1 MTIVAE
7 ERAIARKWWSLPA
20 LSGLPII
27 PALIFILFVLLGLFG
42 PLLEPHDPTAADLSR
57 SLIPPVWTHGGT
69 WHYALGT
76 DQQGRDILSR
86 LISGARISLI
96 IGFVSVALAGAVG
109 TILAFFAGYYRG
121 WIDVV
126 ISRLVD
132 AMFAI
137 PYLLIAIVLAQV
149 VTPGVRNVILI
160 LGLTSWAGYARVLRG
175 EVLKVRQQGYI
186 ALAQVGGCS
195 GPRIFFRYIFPNIMN
210 TFLVLAT
217 LQFGRNIL
225 AAATLSFLGVGV
237 TPPRADWGLMLAEGR
252 QYITY
257 AWWLPLFPGIAILLT
272 VLSANLLGDWIA
284 YRLNP
289 KFRQL

>member
-1 MTIVAE
+1 MAVIAKG
-7 ERAIARKWWSLPA
+7 RARAQGWQVVSVFA
-20 LSGLPII
+20 GLPII
-27 PALIFILFVLLGLFG
+27 PALIFVLFVLLGLFG
-42 PLLEPHDPTAADLSR
+42 PLLEPHDPTAANLSQ

-69 WHYALGT
+69 WHYVLGT

-86 LISGARISLI
+86 LISGARVSLI

-109 TILAFFAGYYRG
+109 TVLAFLAGYYGG
-121 WIDVV
+121 WADIV

-137 PYLLIAIVLAQV
+137 PYLLIAIVLAQIV
-149 VTPGVRNVILI
+149 APGIRDVILI
-160 LGLTSWAGYARVLRG
+160 LGFTSWAGYARVLRG

-195 GPRIFFRYIFPNIMN
+195 GPRMFFRYVFPNIMN

-237 TPPRADWGLMLAEGR
+237 TPPRAAWGLMLAEGR
-252 QYITY
+252 EYITY